1 MHLAL
6 RLILLLSLMTSA
18 TSAWARIRWDE
29 PEVVPEKLAR
39 SDRRVVRFSGTL
51 TEGALIRIRKN
62 RLMIYPFDGRAR
74 LAQIPQKNRVQF
86 PVVANKSGRFSFDL
100 YLPTFAVEIP
110 LEIKERR
117 GAWRSHTLN
126 FKVPDSGKADDFQA
140 IEESFKAQDERMDKA
155 TMDYDFYTRKQDQ
168 GLLIQDRGGKK
179 GYDKSAI
186 EVWGGLGFSY
196 FHNSIDVPLPVG
208 ATSDGSLVIPTF
220 RFGGEWDYSQ
230 KLRFKVA
237 IRSTSGSTD
246 NIGDS
251 NTQGRDFNWFEG
263 QLAALYFSDR
273 LQSKYGR
280 LAFDFGL
287 QLQTLPYF
295 RLRQEGVFLIQ
306 SAYFASSTYNLQ
318 IGLHYE
324 KKWNQVWDME
334 AYARYLYPVI
344 AGDNFDIES
353 TFPLFFELGGGVRRP
368 LTQGLALGVYGQLH
382 YLSMETSYSAGAQS
396 FTSDLSLVLMTVD
409 LRLIADF

>member
-1 MHLAL
+1 MHVAL

-29 PEVVPEKLAR
+29 PEVVPEDLAR

-51 TEGALIRIRKN
+51 TPGALIRIRKN
-62 RLMIYPFDGRAR
+62 RLKIYPSNGQAR

-86 PVVANKSGRFSFDL
+86 PVVADKSGQFSFDL

-117 GAWRSHTLN
+117 RAWRSQTLN
-126 FKVPDSGKADDFQA
+126 FKVPESGKADDFQA
-140 IEESFKAQDERMDKA
+140 IEESFRAQDHRMDKA

-196 FHNSIDVPLPVG
+196 IHNSVDVPSPVG

-230 KLRFKVA
+230 QFRFKA
-237 IRSTSGSTD
+237 ALRSTSGSTD

-263 QLAALYFSDR
+263 QLAALYFSDKLR
-273 LQSKYGR
+273 SKYGR

-295 RLRQEGVFLIQ
+295 RLRQDGGFLIQ
-306 SAYFASSTYNLQ
+306 SAYFASNTYNLH

-324 KKWNQVWDME
+324 KKWNQVWNME

-344 AGDNFDIES
+344 AGDNFDVES

-382 YLSMETSYSAGAQS
+382 YLSMDTGYTAGAQS

>member
-6 RLILLLSLMTSA
+6 RLILLFSLLTSA

-29 PEVVPEKLAR
+29 PEVVPENLTR

-62 RLMIYPFDGRAR
+62 RLKIYPSNSEAR

-100 YLPTFAVEIP
+100 YLPIFAVEIP

-117 GAWRSHTLN
+117 GRWRTQTLN
-126 FKVPDSGKADDFQA
+126 FNVPDSGKADDFQA
-140 IEESFKAQDERMDKA
+140 IEESFKAQDDRMDKA
-155 TMDYDFYTRKQDQ
+155 TMDYDFYSRKQDQ
-168 GLLIQDRGGKK
+168 GMLIQDRSGKK
-179 GYDKSAI
+179 GYDKSSI

-196 FHNSIDVPLPVG
+196 IHNSIGVPTPVG
-208 ATSDGSLVIPTF
+208 DTSDGSLIIPTF
-220 RFGGEWDYSQ
+220 RFGGNWDYS
-230 KLRFKVA
+230 KDFRFKVA
-237 IRSTSGSTD
+237 LRSTSGSTD
-246 NIGDS
+246 NIGDI

-273 LQSKYGR
+273 LSSRFGKF
-280 LAFDFGL
+280 AFDFGL

-295 RLRQEGVFLIQ
+295 RLRSEGGPLIQ
-306 SAYFASSTYNLQ
+306 SAYFASNTYN
-318 IGLHYE
+318 IHVGLHYE
-324 KKWNQVWDME
+324 RKWNRLWDME

-344 AGDNFDIES
+344 TSDNFDVES
-353 TFPLFFELGGGVRRP
+353 TFPLFFELGGGIRRP
-368 LTQGLALGVYGQLH
+368 LSRGLAMGVYGQLH
-382 YLSMETSYSAGAQS
+382 YLSMDTSYSAGPQA
-396 FTSDLSLVLMTVD
+396 FTSDLSLVLMTID
-409 LRLIADF
+409 LRLMADF